1 VGYGGN
7 TSLRS
12 LFGSQGVSSSN
23 TYGSINTSKNYFSMM
38 KPNCFAQI
46 TKSSHIMNT
55 WIRKHQ
61 LVGTNVIA
69 KASESRKGRH

>member
-1 VGYGGN
+1 MGDGVN
-7 TSLRS
+7 TSFRS
-12 LFGSQGVSSSN
+12 LLGSHGVSSSN
-23 TYGSINTSKNYFSMM
+23 TYGAINTSRTFFLMI

-46 TKSSHIMNT
+46 TKSLHIMNP

-69 KASESRKGRH
+69 KESKSKKGRH

>member
-1 VGYGGN
+1 VGYGDN
-7 TSLRS
+7 TSFRS
-12 LFGSQGVSSSN
+12 LLGSHGVSSSN
-23 TYGSINTSKNYFSMM
+23 TYGAINASRNFCFMM

-46 TKSSHIMNT
+46 TKSSHIMNP

-69 KASESRKGRH
+69 KERESRKGRH